1 MAYCDE
7 GEPCDAS
14 ISAGPVEFSVCSE
27 ELLRSPTVVTP
38 GNLTNVIEA
47 AVGEIYFVDGAR
59 VVVRSSCL
67 CWLQESEAQTRG
79 GVVNGTTRRSA
90 GH

>member
-1 MAYCDE
+1 LAYRDE

-14 ISAGPVEFSVCSE
+14 ISAGPVAFSVGSE

-47 AVGEIYFVDGAR
+47 AVGEIYFVDAEP
-59 VVVRSSCL
+59 VWS
-67 CWLQESEAQTRG
+67 
-79 GVVNGTTRRSA
+79 
-90 GH
+90 